1 MLNAE
6 RVAVSGENVL
16 HLKIKGL
23 ILDTVHH
30 LSVVD
35 ELIDARVSSVD
46 DWEWQKRIRFELTR
60 VVSEMNGY
68 YQPPLYS

>member
-6 RVAVSGENVL
+6 SAVNGENVL

-35 ELIDARVSSVD
+35 ELINTRVSSVD
-46 DWEWQKRIRFELTR
+46 DWEWQKRIRFEL
-60 VVSEMNGY
+60 
-68 YQPPLYS
+68 